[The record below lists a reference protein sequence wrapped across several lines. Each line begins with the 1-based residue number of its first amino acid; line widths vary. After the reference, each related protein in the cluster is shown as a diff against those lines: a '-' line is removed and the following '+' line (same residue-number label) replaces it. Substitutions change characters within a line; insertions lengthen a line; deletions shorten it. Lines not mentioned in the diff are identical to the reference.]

1 VARKR
6 FPAITSEKPFF
17 FLQDLYEDVDYGVLS
32 PQTKIKVKV
41 NPSGRVEPVRSLH
54 VSANVVSRCRHF
66 ASGRPSGVQAQS
78 AVLHHA
84 EDGLQPSESSVQ
96 NTERRVL
103 V

>member
-6 FPAITSEKPFF
+6 FPAITSEKPF

-54 VSANVVSRCRHF
+54 VSATVVSRCRHF
-66 ASGRPSGVQAQS
+66 ASGRPGRVQAPS